1 MATGEESRG
10 RLALTHFPIERA
22 AASLVAH
29 RCSHTALVVV
39 VRPTQLDATVIAH
52 DDNIGLRAAVRVAA
66 TAGNHRA
73 WRDVGP
79 WIDRVDVSGL
89 PAVINLAA
97 KRDRIRACH
106 IGGIFVGERLAAVA
120 LWFTRRERD
129 TAAAQAYRNDTFA
142 VLRVAA
148 TPDPAE
154 PQPDLAAAHADQRDS

>member
-1 MATGEESRG
+1 MGIDAEPRG

-29 RCSHTALVVV
+29 RSSHTALVVV
-39 VRPTQLDATVIAH
+39 VRPDQIDATVIAH
-52 DDNIGLRAAVRVAA
+52 DDHIGLRAAVRVAA

-73 WRDVGP
+73 WRNLGPWVERIDVG
-79 WIDRVDVSGL
+79 SL

-106 IGGIFVGERLAAVA
+106 LGGIYVGERMAAVA

-148 TPDPAE
+148 APSQT
-154 PQPDLAAAHADQRDS
+154 